1 MSHVDKGGHETMS
14 VWWLYRRCRKWVR
27 RLMHW
32 RQKLISVCED
42 MCPGRHLYQDIYTYQ
57 WTALQSTSDIHWDS
71 LVQVHTDRQTDKQ
84 TDRQRGTSLVPRHL
98 QIPVDSLAEY
108 LRHTLGLT
116 SAGTHRHTHRQR
128 RRSFEH
134 LPFSYFKNYT
144 VHVSV
149 CVSVS
154 VLHVRMCLCV
164 CVSVCACLCVS
175 VCLCVCQCLACQDV
189 SVCVRLC
196 LCELASL

>member
-1 MSHVDKGGHETMS
+1 MSQALDALEKEVDFCLRGY
-14 VWWLYRRCRKWVR
+14 V
-27 RLMHW
+27 
-32 RQKLISVCED
+32 
-42 MCPGRHLYQDIYTYQ
+42 P
-57 WTALQSTSDIHWDS
+57 
-71 LVQVHTDRQTDKQ
+71 
-84 TDRQRGTSLVPRHL
+84 GTSLVPRHL

-189 SVCVRLC
+189 SVCVRVC
-196 LCELASL
+196 LCVCVSVCVAEPIVRCFEHGQSNPTYSLLYPECTLVLRKKPVSTVISMHRL

>member
-1 MSHVDKGGHETMS
+1 MSQALDALETEVDFCLRGY
-14 VWWLYRRCRKWVR
+14 V
-27 RLMHW
+27 
-32 RQKLISVCED
+32 
-42 MCPGRHLYQDIYTYQ
+42 P
-57 WTALQSTSDIHWDS
+57 
-71 LVQVHTDRQTDKQ
+71 
-84 TDRQRGTSLVPRHL
+84 GTSLVPRHL

-116 SAGTHRHTHRQR
+116 SAGTHRQTDRQTDRQRRQR

-164 CVSVCACLCVS
+164 CVY
-175 VCLCVCQCLACQDV
+175 
-189 SVCVRLC
+189 VCVNWQAYKTEVQTAETHQTTEVRR
-196 LCELASL
+196 